1 MSQRGLMDRLDPNK
15 TLLTAREVSRRFGI
29 SIRTVYTW
37 YQLGKI
43 TGINL
48 SGRCLRIYG
57 DSLADQLDRNR
68 LSHRK

>member
-1 MSQRGLMDRLDPNK
+1 MDRVDRNK

-43 TGINL
+43 TGINVT
-48 SGRCLRIYG
+48 GKCLRIYG
-57 DSLADQLDRNR
+57 DSLVDQLERKR

>member
-1 MSQRGLMDRLDPNK
+1 MARVDPNK

-29 SIRTVYTW
+29 PIRTVYTW

-48 SGRCLRIYG
+48 SGKCLRIYG
-57 DSLADQLDRNR
+57 DSLTDQIERKR
-68 LSHRK
+68 LSNRK

>member
-1 MSQRGLMDRLDPNK
+1 MESVDPNK

-48 SGRCLRIYG
+48 TGKCLRIYG
-57 DSLADQLDRNR
+57 DSLADQLERMQ

>member
-1 MSQRGLMDRLDPNK
+1 MDRINPHK

-29 SIRTVYTW
+29 PIRTVYTW

-43 TGINL
+43 TGINVT
-48 SGRCLRIYG
+48 GKCLRIYG
-57 DSLADQLDRNR
+57 DSLIDQIERKR